1 MSMDYFR
8 IGLFLRPH
16 GIKGELKLLPLTDD
30 LKRFARLSDAFIEA
44 PEGVYQTVTAESA
57 RVAAENSVI
66 IKLKGIDTVEA
77 AEKLR
82 DKYLCV
88 DREHAVKLPA
98 GAYFVKDIIGC
109 EVFSTLGDT
118 LGRVVDVYETPSTDV
133 YVIKGAKR
141 LSVPALKKLL
151 SSVDIENKR
160 IVFDSEILAEVGL
173 FED

>member
-82 DKYLCV
+82 LYQFSNQDFSNY
-88 DREHAVKLPA
+88 EHAQARQSSHTNCCTLRL
-98 GAYFVKDIIGC
+98 GTRSC
-109 EVFSTLGDT
+109 E
-118 LGRVVDVYETPSTDV
+118 
-133 YVIKGAKR
+133 
-141 LSVPALKKLL
+141 
-151 SSVDIENKR
+151 
-160 IVFDSEILAEVGL
+160 
-173 FED
+173 

>member
-98 GAYFVKDIIGC
+98 GAYFVKMRSAEWSMC
-109 EVFSTLGDT
+109 TKHRQRTFMLSKAQ
-118 LGRVVDVYETPSTDV
+118 
-133 YVIKGAKR
+133 KGFPF
-141 LSVPALKKLL
+141 LH
-151 SSVDIENKR
+151 
-160 IVFDSEILAEVGL
+160 
-173 FED
+173 

>member
-109 EVFSTLGDT
+109 EVFRHWVMRSAEWSMCTKHRQRTFML
-118 LGRVVDVYETPSTDV
+118 SKAQ
-133 YVIKGAKR
+133 KGFPF
-141 LSVPALKKLL
+141 LH
-151 SSVDIENKR
+151 
-160 IVFDSEILAEVGL
+160 
-173 FED
+173 

>member
-1 MSMDYFR
+1 MDYFR

-77 AEKLR
+77 AEKTSRQIPLR
-82 DKYLCV
+82 GQRTRRKASRRCI
-88 DREHAVKLPA
+88 
-98 GAYFVKDIIGC
+98 FC
-109 EVFSTLGDT
+109 EGHH
-118 LGRVVDVYETPSTDV
+118 
-133 YVIKGAKR
+133 R
-141 LSVPALKKLL
+141 L
-151 SSVDIENKR
+151 
-160 IVFDSEILAEVGL
+160 
-173 FED
+173 

>member
-1 MSMDYFR
+1 MDYFR

-66 IKLKGIDTVEA
+66 IKLKGID
-77 AEKLR
+77 
-82 DKYLCV
+82 KYLCV

-109 EVFSTLGDT
+109 EVFSTSGDA

>member
-1 MSMDYFR
+1 MDYFR

-44 PEGVYQTVTAESA
+44 PEGVYQTVTVESA

-82 DKYLCV
+82 RALEFPFTGIATV
-88 DREHAVKLPA
+88 SV
-98 GAYFVKDIIGC
+98 
-109 EVFSTLGDT
+109 
-118 LGRVVDVYETPSTDV
+118 TDV
-133 YVIKGAKR
+133 EKMLAHV
-141 LSVPALKKLL
+141 
-151 SSVDIENKR
+151 E
-160 IVFDSEILAEVGL
+160 SEI
-173 FED
+173 

>member
-1 MSMDYFR
+1 MDYFR

-16 GIKGELKLLPLTDD
+16 GIKGELKLLPLTDN

-82 DKYLCV
+82 APLLAAHDPGPDQLLGHQCV
-88 DREHAVKLPA
+88 GPVLRA
-98 GAYFVKDIIGC
+98 
-109 EVFSTLGDT
+109 
-118 LGRVVDVYETPSTDV
+118 
-133 YVIKGAKR
+133 
-141 LSVPALKKLL
+141 
-151 SSVDIENKR
+151 
-160 IVFDSEILAEVGL
+160 
-173 FED
+173 

>member
-16 GIKGELKLLPLTDD
+16 GIKGELKLLPLTDN
-30 LKRFARLSDAFIEA
+30 LKRFTRLSDAFIEA
-44 PEGVYQTVTAESA
+44 PEGVYQTTVVESA

-66 IKLKGIDTVEA
+66 IKIKGIDSVES

-88 DREHAVKLPA
+88 DRAHAVKLPA

-109 EVFSTLGDT
+109 EVFSTAGEALGK
-118 LGRVVDVYETPSTDV
+118 VIDVYETPSTDV
-133 YVIKGAKR
+133 YVVRGEKK

-151 SSVDIENKR
+151 TNVDVENRR

>member
-1 MSMDYFR
+1 MK
-8 IGLFLRPH
+8 PP
-16 GIKGELKLLPLTDD
+16 K
-30 LKRFARLSDAFIEA
+30 
-44 PEGVYQTVTAESA
+44 
-57 RVAAENSVI
+57 
-66 IKLKGIDTVEA
+66 
-77 AEKLR
+77 KLR

-109 EVFSTLGDT
+109 EVFSTLGDA